1 MAKRPED
8 RFPSASAFAEAMRT
22 ALANPAEPAVSEDE
36 ATMVAPSPLPQPHA
50 AATAPPRGVVSGI
63 ASAQRSTTPIL
74 AAAALLVLGV
84 VGGGWWFFARQPV
97 PPPVIGNTIV
107 PPPQV
112 ADATPTRPPVVV
124 TPPVDVPSQ
133 APIQSEPNQS
143 GTTTAVTPQPQPPV
157 AVPQLPPPAVQAPSA
172 PVVQTPL
179 PQPPPPPIPQSNDQQ
194 LAMVGLDL
202 LRHQIAQWVSSRSCA
217 LLDGDVRDDRT
228 VNLNGLAG
236 HGSVDDLRQ
245 GLTSFVPPGQIDLRV
260 TGVNRVFCPA
270 LTALHPIAPTFG
282 VSGGPRLGLQMADGK
297 TRLHDGERVHVQLV
311 MPDFTSR
318 LRVDYI
324 AHDGNVQHL
333 YPQLADPKAAIV
345 ADPPRTF
352 GPGEP
357 VNLGHPSWQI
367 GEPYGTD
374 MVIAVASSEPLF
386 ERPRPSNAET
396 ADVYLRD
403 LQAAIEALRLRGARL
418 AGAAVTLEALP

>member
-1 MAKRPED
+1 
-8 RFPSASAFAEAMRT
+8 
-22 ALANPAEPAVSEDE
+22 
-36 ATMVAPSPLPQPHA
+36 
-50 AATAPPRGVVSGI
+50 
-63 ASAQRSTTPIL
+63 
-74 AAAALLVLGV
+74 
-84 VGGGWWFFARQPV
+84 
-97 PPPVIGNTIV
+97 
-107 PPPQV
+107 
-112 ADATPTRPPVVV
+112 
-124 TPPVDVPSQ
+124 
-133 APIQSEPNQS
+133 
-143 GTTTAVTPQPQPPV
+143 
-157 AVPQLPPPAVQAPSA
+157 
-172 PVVQTPL
+172 
-179 PQPPPPPIPQSNDQQ
+179 
-194 LAMVGLDL
+194 MVGLEV

-217 LLDGDVRDDRT
+217 LLDGDVNDNRT
-228 VNLNGLAG
+228 VTLNGLAG

-245 GLTSFVPPGQIDLRV
+245 GLTSFVPPGQIDLHV

-282 VSGGPRLGLQMADGK
+282 VSAGPRLGLQVADGK
-297 TRLHDGERVHVQLV
+297 TRLHDGERVRVQLV

-324 AHDGNVQHL
+324 AHDGTVQHL

-374 MVIAVASSEPLF
+374 MIIAVASSEPLF

-403 LQAAIEALRLRGARL
+403 LQAAIEALRLRSAHL